1 MFKNLNYKLI
11 LVVICLLIIGE
22 FSIFSAG
29 SVRHSDAMDIVSKQI
44 LWTIIGWGLIIFI
57 ISAGY
62 NRIIEAA
69 YPLYI
74 IVIIML
80 MLVIAVGPARL
91 GAQRWIALGS
101 FNIQPSE
108 FAKFVFI
115 LTLARFFGFERRR
128 IDQISSILIA
138 MGIFSLFFVLVLKQP
153 DLGTALSFMPIL
165 LVILLVGGLNFKYLI
180 SFFAVVVLTTP
191 FLWAILRD
199 YQKKRL
205 LVFLNPNIDPLGAG
219 YTIIQSK
226 IAIGSGGLFGKGYLM
241 GTQSQLKFLPEAHT
255 DFIFAVISEEWGFFG
270 VLVIMALYFILI
282 MEGFNIA
289 LRCKSNYARLLASG
303 ITTMFAFHFLINI
316 SMTGG
321 LVPVV
326 GIPLPF
332 ISYGGSNLLVS
343 LAGIGILLSIDKERR
358 RGLFL

>member
-11 LVVICLLIIGE
+11 LVVAILLVVGE

-29 SVRHSDAMDIVSKQI
+29 SVRHTNAMDIVSKQI
-44 LWTIIGWGLIIFI
+44 LWTVIGIGLVIFI
-57 ISAGY
+57 IAAGY

-69 YPLYI
+69 YPLYL
-74 IVIIML
+74 IVVIML
-80 MLVIAVGPARL
+80 VLVTAIGSTRL
-91 GAQRWIALGS
+91 GAQRWLSVGS
-101 FNIQPSE
+101 FNMQPSE

-115 LTLARFFGFERRR
+115 LTLARFFGFERKR
-128 IDQISSILIA
+128 IGRIGCILIST
-138 MGIFSLFFVLVLKQP
+138 GIFFLLFVLVLKQP
-153 DLGTALSFMPIL
+153 DLGTALSFVPIL
-165 LVILLVGGLNFKYLI
+165 AVVLLVGGLNFKYLI
-180 SFFAVVVLTTP
+180 SFLASAVLMTP
-191 FLWAILRD
+191 FLWSLLRD

-255 DFIFAVISEEWGFFG
+255 DFIFAVISEEWGFVG

-282 MEGFNIA
+282 MEGFDIA
-289 LRCKSNYARLLASG
+289 LRSKSNYARLLASG

-316 SMTGG
+316 SMTSG

-343 LAGIGILLSIDKERR
+343 LAGIGILLSIDRERKKI
-358 RGLFL
+358 F